1 MRNYNEQLVKI
12 RKVKKKNIDKQI
24 FLSGNWFLGADELEK
39 KKKPKKSC
47 LGREVF
53 SVVGIRVPCSLRYV

>member
-1 MRNYNEQLVKI
+1 MRNCNEQLVKV

-24 FLSGNWFLGADELEK
+24 FLSGNWFSGAEELK
-39 KKKPKKSC
+39 KKMKKSC

-53 SVVGIRVPCSLRYV
+53 SVAGIEFPVP